1 MKKRKYSAL
10 LPDQDYSVNVFTD
23 TEENSL
29 INEDDT
35 PITLVDNIVGT
46 AEIVCSIRPID
57 LQFVAACMPNSHYDR
72 KRFAAITLR
81 VCSPMCTALLFTS
94 GKLVLTGTTTRSE
107 CLMAA
112 LELVRLLRQYMRGLD
127 FFVNGVSI
135 QNVVAHV
142 ELGIPTGGKLDIA
155 RMYSQHC
162 EFCTY
167 QSSMFPGLSY
177 RPDNSPV
184 VLLCF
189 FSGRIVITGGRCER
203 DIKEGW
209 RKLWPVIR
217 QYIQ

>member
-1 MKKRKYSAL
+1 MKKRKYMAL
-10 LPDQDYSVNVFTD
+10 PPDETDSTGNLFTETAATYGTD
-23 TEENSL
+23 
-29 INEDDT
+29 DDT

-46 AEIVCSIRPID
+46 AEIVCSVKPID
-57 LQFVAACMPNSHYDR
+57 LQYVAACMPNSHYDR

-112 LELVRLLRQYMRGLD
+112 LELVRLLKQYMHGLD

-142 ELGIPTGGKLDIA
+142 ELDLPVGCKLDIA
-155 RMYSQHC
+155 RMYSQHG
-162 EFCTY
+162 EFCSY
-167 QSSMFPGLSY
+167 QKNMFPGLSY

-203 DIKEGW
+203 DIQEGW